1 MCLIIRYD
9 VRPHHGQVAPKS
21 DTSVTMTLLPF
32 HYKPEQ
38 KYSDKFLLQ
47 VIIIFCDTS
56 SQILIFVIFCYNSG
70 MCPYQP
76 QQGLL
81 QARHLVQR
89 PQRGTLLQEAKEQI
103 RPQER
108 LLIGYEEDYMYNS
121 F

>member
-1 MCLIIRYD
+1 
-9 VRPHHGQVAPKS
+9 
-21 DTSVTMTLLPF
+21 
-32 HYKPEQ
+32 
-38 KYSDKFLLQ
+38 
-47 VIIIFCDTS
+47 
-56 SQILIFVIFCYNSG
+56 
-70 MCPYQP
+70 MCPYRP